1 MIIKIERYFQYPII
15 KQQTPNSSM
24 KWKEFT
30 FTEENVEECDYLVI
44 LDYPKQDFSVKV
56 NKNNIINL
64 CLEPPNEISL
74 YRQYANK
81 KVKIIFNQFDTNNK
95 NILSHGA
102 LPWHLNKSYDYL
114 SSLKS
119 EELQKENK
127 ITWIT
132 SNQRSTKGHKDRMD
146 FLDTINQ
153 LEFVNCFG
161 RGINPIED
169 KFEVLKKYK
178 YAIAY
183 ENFKNDYYWTEKII
197 DCFLSYTMPLY
208 FGCEAIENFFPKNSF
223 IQIDPKDKHIKLFL
237 KEIVSSNKWE
247 QNIDAINTAR
257 DLILNEYQLYPF
269 LYNKIKSLESIN
281 GIYAKQNKE
290 IVFIKGT
297 NEYFDNYP
305 IQLDILKLYN
315 KAKNKLLK
323 ITNIK

>member
-1 MIIKIERYFQYPII
+1 MIIKIERYFQYPNI

-30 FTEENVEECDYLVI
+30 FTEENIDECDYLVI
-44 LDYPKQDFSVKV
+44 LDYPKEDISINV

-81 KVKIIFNQFDTNNK
+81 KVTINFNQFDTKNN
-95 NILSHGA
+95 NIFSHGA
-102 LPWHLNKSYDYL
+102 LPWHLNKEYDYL
-114 SSLKS
+114 TNLKS
-119 EELQKENK
+119 KDLIKENK
-127 ITWIT
+127 IAWIT
-132 SNQRSTKGHKDRMD
+132 SNQRGTKGHKDRMN
-146 FLDTINQ
+146 FLDKINE
-153 LEFVNCFG
+153 LDFVNCFG

-197 DCFLSYTMPLY
+197 DCFLSYSMPLY

-223 IQIDPKDKHIKLFL
+223 IQIDPKDKHINLFL
-237 KEIVSSNKWE
+237 KEIVDSNKWE
-247 QNIDAINTAR
+247 QNLDEICKAR
-257 DLILNEYQLYPF
+257 ELILNQYQLFPF
-269 LYNKIKSLESIN
+269 LYNQIKSLESIN
-281 GIYAKQNKE
+281 GKYKKNNKE
-290 IVFIKGT
+290 LVFIKGK

-305 IQLDILKLYN
+305 KYLNFVKLVS
-315 KAKNKLLK
+315 KAKLK
-323 ITNIK
+323 FHNTLHKK